1 MTMGFDE
8 DLNQAAKIATRE
20 MLNFIVETKGLSRE
34 DAYMLLSAT
43 MDLVV
48 TQAVDVSKDP
58 RTVPKAI
65 FQK

>member
-1 MTMGFDE
+1 
-8 DLNQAAKIATRE
+8 

-48 TQAVDVSKDP
+48 TQAVDGVKGIHAL
-58 RTVPKAI
+58 VPKSI